1 MGHVSTQESIPVLQ
15 PCPRAEYELVV
26 DGAWP
31 CVGNDCCLLFQKNIT
46 RAHQVSKK
54 PPKPVVKVIR
64 ISTPTQDAVHNYSVQ
79 TMNSTA
85 LAKKELYRETAKVS
99 ERHRVGNSQ
108 MFILQTAVG

>member
-15 PCPRAEYELVV
+15 PCPRAEYEQVV

-46 RAHQVSKK
+46 GAHQVSKK

-64 ISTPTQDAVHNYSVQ
+64 ISAPTQDAVHNYSIQ
-79 TMNSTA
+79 TLNSTA
-85 LAKKELYRETAKVS
+85 LAKKELYREMAKVS

-108 MFILQTAVG
+108 MFILQTG